1 MNSGHLLWCPQK
13 IELCHSREFFKAD
26 QDSKADRDAVD
37 GMPYIV
43 KVNKNL
49 KCMTFSPRASMERD
63 QKSLP
68 RIVSHFL

>member
-26 QDSKADRDAVD
+26 QDSKADCDGVD

-49 KCMTFSPRASMERD
+49 KCMIFFTESINGEGSEITA
-63 QKSLP
+63 
-68 RIVSHFL
+68 